1 MCLAVV
7 ALDAH
12 PAFALVI
19 AANRDEFHA
28 RPAAPAHWWD
38 EGWLAGRD
46 LAGGGTW
53 LGVTR
58 AGRWALLT
66 NVRDP
71 ARFDVQAPSR
81 GALVTRVLAD
91 PGAVAAAIP
100 AIVAAGGRHNGF
112 NLLGGD
118 AGDAHWASNRNAGAR
133 ALGEGI
139 HGLSNDLLDT
149 PWPKVVRTKA
159 AVAAWCGADRGGGGR
174 DLEPLFEMLRDR
186 TAAAD
191 AELPATGIPLERERL
206 LSAPFI
212 VSDGY
217 GTRCSTV
224 LTLTAD
230 GAARFVERSFDPA
243 GRQTGEVDVRFG
255 VTGPPRSPG

>member
-1 MCLAVV
+1 MCLAIV
-7 ALDAH
+7 ALGAH
-12 PAFALVI
+12 PRYAVVI

-28 RPAAPAHWWD
+28 RPAAPAQWWD

-46 LAGGGTW
+46 LAAGGTW

-71 ARFDVQAPSR
+71 ARFDPRAPSR
-81 GALVTRVLAD
+81 GGLVTQALAD
-91 PGAVAAAIP
+91 PAPATAVVPALVAASAH
-100 AIVAAGGRHNGF
+100 HNGY
-112 NLLGGD
+112 NLVGGD
-118 AGDAHWASNRNAGAR
+118 LGAACWASNRNAGAKVL
-133 ALGEGI
+133 ASGL
-139 HGLSNDLLDT
+139 HGLSNHLLDT

-159 AVAAWCGADRGGGGR
+159 AVAAWCREDAGGGR
-174 DLEPLFEMLRDR
+174 GPEALFDILCDR
-186 TAAAD
+186 RPAPD
-191 AELPATGIPLERERL
+191 GELPATGIPLDRERL

-212 VSDGY
+212 VSDSY

-224 LTLTAD
+224 IVIGHD

-243 GRQTGEVDVRFG
+243 GRETGVVDERFAIVARG
-255 VTGPPRSPG
+255 RNPG

>member
-12 PAFALVI
+12 PRYAVVI

-28 RPAAPAHWWD
+28 RPAAAAQWWD

-58 AGRWALLT
+58 TGRWALLT

-71 ARFDVQAPSR
+71 ARFDPRAPTR
-81 GALVTRVLAD
+81 GTLVTRVLAA
-91 PGAVAAAIP
+91 PGAAAAVIP
-100 AIVAAGGRHNGF
+100 ALIAASEGHNGF

-118 AGDAHWASNRNAGAR
+118 GGDAHWASNRNAGAH
-133 ALGEGI
+133 ALAPGF
-139 HGLSNDLLDT
+139 HGLSNHLLDT
-149 PWPKVVRTKA
+149 PWPKVVRAKA
-159 AVAAWCGADRGGGGR
+159 AVVAWCAARSGGER
-174 DLEPLFEMLRDR
+174 EFEPLFEFLRDR
-186 TAAAD
+186 TPAPD
-191 AELPATGIPLERERL
+191 AELPATGIPLDRERL

-212 VSDGY
+212 VSDSY

-224 LTLTAD
+224 LAIGRD

-243 GRQTGEVDVRFG
+243 GREAGAVDIRFA
-255 VTGPPRSPG
+255 VVAPR